1 MNKLKKFFTATL
13 ITALLACLFLLSAGG
28 CKKDDSV
35 KNEFVVYG
43 EETITVS
50 GKKGN
55 DITFPDDPTREGFIF
70 DGWYTDASFAGSPV
84 TSGKFDGETTYY
96 AKWEVGCLIVL
107 QPEGGTLSTDKVY
120 VRAGTPVLSA
130 VADYVPEKGDL
141 VFGGWFVGDKELTSD
156 VVATVNGLTLTAKYK
171 AKFV

>member
-84 TSGKFDGETTYY
+84 TSGKFDG
-96 AKWEVGCLIVL
+96 
-107 QPEGGTLSTDKVY
+107 
-120 VRAGTPVLSA
+120 
-130 VADYVPEKGDL
+130 
-141 VFGGWFVGDKELTSD
+141 
-156 VVATVNGLTLTAKYK
+156 
-171 AKFV
+171 